1 MKMFNMNKRGILS
14 DYLKEIF
21 ILILIIVS
29 IYLLYM
35 FITGKVGSIV

>member
-1 MKMFNMNKRGILS
+1 MNKKGVLA

-29 IYLLYM
+29 IYLLYI
-35 FITGKVGSIV
+35 FITGKVDSIV